1 MPDFDTL
8 ARESVGTLFS
18 DVVSADRFRK
28 WRVGVVEGVAN
39 TLSQY
44 AFREIFWKKS
54 LGRPNTTKLSEAVT
68 VEAWR
73 DEMVL
78 VGDIGGAAHW
88 QPIHVPYHPSWW
100 DGKDDGEYWRVSY
113 MVPNLTVGLSAD
125 GLAEHSTY
133 TYIVPQLK
141 RGIPWKIP
149 SGRFGIQNIRLRSLE
164 PPGVAFVKKEESVH
178 FSFEVV
184 LKSLFVS
191 P

>member
-44 AFREIFWKKS
+44 AFGEIFWKKS

-141 RGIPWKIP
+141 RGIPWKF
-149 SGRFGIQNIRLRSLE
+149 RAEDLAYRT
-164 PPGVAFVKKEESVH
+164 SV
-178 FSFEVV
+178 FEVSNRLEWRSSRRKNRCTFH
-184 LKSLFVS
+184 LKWC
-191 P
+191 